1 MMGYWGGFA
10 RTGVPG
16 DDARNGLARWAPW
29 QADGDSLLLD
39 SRITMKSGTETFGRI
54 MDDLAQDQRL
64 AGDADRCSLVR
75 DLSAL
80 PGAPLDPRSRSVF
93 EARFCQS
100 LQPGR

>member
-1 MMGYWGGFA
+1 
-10 RTGVPG
+10 
-16 DDARNGLARWAPW
+16 
-29 QADGDSLLLD
+29 LLD
-39 SRITMKSGTETFGRI
+39 SRVTMKSGTETFGRI
-54 MDDLAQDQRL
+54 MDDLARDQRL

-80 PGAPLDPRSRSVF
+80 PGAPLDPRSRPVF